1 MTQPTVASGSALL
14 MLLSGI
20 GLSVAGFVADPF
32 GEISDSVLWYVSQ
45 SLVYAGSIFG
55 VTVYV
60 RTKMAEISNLVK
72 DATLQR
78 DSFKN

>member
-1 MTQPTVASGSALL
+1 

-20 GLSVAGFVADPF
+20 GLSIAGFIADPL

-55 VTVYV
+55 VTLYI
-60 RTKMAEISNLVK
+60 RSRFAEISRELHPQPGDGN
-72 DATLQR
+72 ASRTGGTA
-78 DSFKN
+78 SGS

>member
-1 MTQPTVASGSALL
+1 MKQNPAATYSALL

-55 VTVYV
+55 VTLYIHS
-60 RTKMAEISNLVK
+60 KFAEITQQLN
-72 DATLQR
+72 R
-78 DSFKN
+78 DVPQSLMRLP

>member
-1 MTQPTVASGSALL
+1 ML

-55 VTVYV
+55 VTLYIHS
-60 RTKMAEISNLVK
+60 KFAEI
-72 DATLQR
+72 TTELQTAQAMTQ
-78 DSFKN
+78 K